1 LNISWTRIAVQD
13 LRAVWD
19 FVGSDN
25 EAAAD
30 KIIRRIFSA
39 IEQLQRHPSLGRP
52 GRVPG
57 TRELVIIGTPY
68 IVSYCSIR
76 QEIQILAIVHGAR
89 RWPENF

>member
-30 KIIRRIFSA
+30 KIIRRIFAA
-39 IEQLQRHPSLGRP
+39 IEQLQGHPNLGRP
-52 GRVPG
+52 GRVSG

-68 IVSYCSIR
+68 IVSYRSIR

>member
-1 LNISWTRIAVQD
+1 MNISWTRIAVQD

-25 EAAAD
+25 GAAAD
-30 KIIRRIFSA
+30 KIIRRTFSA

-68 IVSYCSIR
+68 IVSYRSIR

>member
-1 LNISWTRIAVQD
+1 MNISWTRIAVQD

-30 KIIRRIFSA
+30 KIIRRTFSA
-39 IEQLQRHPSLGRP
+39 IEQLQRHPNFGRP
-52 GRVPG
+52 GRVSG

-68 IVSYCSIR
+68 IVSYRSIR

>member
-1 LNISWTRIAVQD
+1 MNISWTRIAVQD

-30 KIIRRIFSA
+30 KIIRRIFSD

-68 IVSYCSIR
+68 IVSYRSIR